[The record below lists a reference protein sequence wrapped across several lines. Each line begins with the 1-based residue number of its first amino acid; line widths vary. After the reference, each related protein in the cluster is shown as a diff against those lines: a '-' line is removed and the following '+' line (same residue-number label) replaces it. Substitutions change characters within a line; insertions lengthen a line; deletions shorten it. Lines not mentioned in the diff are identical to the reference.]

1 MIQSLDVISVNLWQ
15 ILVSLINLVILFL
28 LVKKFLYKPTQ
39 RMLAKRQSTI
49 DGEYSAAQEAKDKA
63 LADQAAYEEKLK
75 NAKQEADDIIKS
87 AVDVANERQQEIVD
101 EAKVKAQG
109 IVRQAQS
116 DAELEMKKAEH
127 GIKKEIVDVSA
138 LLTEKML
145 EREINADD
153 HKGLID
159 SFIDGMGD
167 ENGAN

>member
-1 MIQSLDVISVNLWQ
+1 MIQSLDVISINLWQ
-15 ILVSLINLVILFL
+15 TLVSLINLVILFL

-49 DGEYSAAQEAKDKA
+49 DGEYSAAKQAKDEA
-63 LADQAAYEEKLK
+63 LADRAAYEEKLK

-87 AVDVANERQQEIVD
+87 AVDIANERKQEIVD
-101 EAKVKAQG
+101 EAKAKAQG
-109 IVRQAQS
+109 IVRQAQI

>member
-49 DGEYSAAQEAKDKA
+49 DGEYSAAEQAKEQA
-63 LADQAAYEEKLK
+63 LADKTAYEEKLK
-75 NAKQEADDIIKS
+75 SAKQEADDVIKS
-87 AVDVANERQQEIVD
+87 AVNVANAREQEIIE
-101 EAKVKAQG
+101 EAKFKAQD
-109 IVRQAQS
+109 IIRQAQS
-116 DAELEMKKAEH
+116 DAELEIKKAEH
-127 GIKKEIVDVSA
+127 SIKKEIVDVSA
-138 LLTEKML
+138 ILTEKML
-145 EREINADD
+145 EREINAED

-159 SFIDGMGD
+159 SFIEGMGD